1 MSDTAAWPDPS
12 RPGVPLNPE
21 RDGWHFLIDP
31 FGDLF
36 VREWSAGA
44 ECWYEDYSPNKRPTK
59 WRYLGPAL
67 ARAEV
72 AAAVAAA
79 FDDGAR
85 AMREAAARDVGCG
98 CDNRDAVVSA
108 RSNAERSRLCGRAPC
123 AALSAMDIR
132 MLPLPA
138 MGEEPSVERTGMAVV
153 GPDERRAMDDALRRS
168 VTITDD
174 CAAPAS
180 NPTAGISASGPCDGL
195 GAPDPSGPYVQIRV
209 EGATQEHFLRIS
221 RGAAEVLIGELQGV
235 LGCLEAPDTAASDA
249 AISDYDLLSGRYRD
263 EDVPALLQRLAAE
276 RDAARADLA
285 HLLGA
290 AHPVSSVEYEITRT
304 IRTQYGE
311 SSDELAARI
320 IKAVLCAGYEFCPV
334 AARNA
339 AIAERD
345 RLREAVRKIAGI
357 SNECTWTPKLRP
369 LAAELQ
375 DIIRAALPQPPAKE
389 TGNE

>member
-123 AALSAMDIR
+123 AALTAMDIR

-138 MGEEPSVERTGMAVV
+138 MEKEPSVERTGMAVV

-174 CAAPAS
+174 CAAAIAEARRAALEEAAWVVDVAQK
-180 NPTAGISASGPCDGL
+180 TA
-195 GAPDPSGPYVQIRV
+195 
-209 EGATQEHFLRIS
+209 
-221 RGAAEVLIGELQGV
+221 
-235 LGCLEAPDTAASDA
+235 TA
-249 AISDYDLLSGRYRD
+249 RRMN
-263 EDVPALLQRLAAE
+263 AAE
-276 RDAARADLA
+276 RHDWGEHYRASIRQDT
-285 HLLGA
+285 
-290 AHPVSSVEYEITRT
+290 YE
-304 IRTQYGE
+304 
-311 SSDELAARI
+311 D
-320 IKAVLCAGYEFCPV
+320 V
-334 AARNA
+334 AAA
-339 AIAERD
+339 
-345 RLREAVRKIAGI
+345 
-357 SNECTWTPKLRP
+357 
-369 LAAELQ
+369 
-375 DIIRAALPQPPAKE
+375 IRALAGEPSNGKA
-389 TGNE
+389 